1 MGEPTCLTRI
11 DIMPAVAPPQFSPDT
26 VIVFDWD
33 DTLCPST
40 AVKAMGFDLEMPNI
54 GMTKEMTEMCET
66 VAPHSA
72 ALILRAKEY
81 GKVVIVT
88 NATKGWV
95 EMCLEYLMPS
105 IRELVLTIPII
116 SAANLYGYAYYNLP
130 MVWKNLAFKTPL
142 LHTAFGN
149 NLNPFTSN
157 TTTRTVLS
165 IGDGEAE
172 RQAVN
177 NLGYSSFGNIVAKSL
192 KFREFPSSTLL
203 IQELQQTL
211 EAIDMI
217 ITHPGN
223 LDVMWNT
230 ELVKPPTP
238 PSPSPPSPTTTSPPP
253 SVCPKGGHK
262 IPRIQSTFQF
272 DWDEMYNDYRTES
285 IFKAPVSEQPPMEPK
300 LA

>member
-1 MGEPTCLTRI
+1 
-11 DIMPAVAPPQFSPDT
+11 
-26 VIVFDWD
+26 
-33 DTLCPST
+33 
-40 AVKAMGFDLEMPNI
+40 
-54 GMTKEMTEMCET
+54 MTKEMTEMCET

-105 IRELVLTIPII
+105 IRELVLSLPII

-142 LHTAFGN
+142 LHTAFGP

-192 KFREFPSSTLL
+192 KFTEFPSSTLL
-203 IQELQQTL
+203 IQELRQTL

-217 ITHPGN
+217 IRHAGN

-230 ELVKPPTP
+230 DPVKPPS
-238 PSPSPPSPTTTSPPP
+238 PSPSPPSPRTTSPPR
-253 SVCPKGGHK
+253 SVCPKERAQK
-262 IPRIQSTFQF
+262 MPRIQSTFQF

-285 IFKAPVSEQPPMEPK
+285 FFKDPVSEQPALEPK